1 LKQTKKN
8 QNDFSLIR
16 LKLMDNSVGS
26 TLTTKMQKLCLNFDV
41 TETNLFF
48 VVAISDATEFTDQ
61 LIISQPDLEML

>member
-1 LKQTKKN
+1 
-8 QNDFSLIR
+8 
-16 LKLMDNSVGS
+16 MDNSVGS